1 MPRFNKL
8 LQLQLQLK
16 SWRALRE
23 STRVSALKG
32 ETCKRS
38 RAAKDI
44 CSSVEP
50 PPASGRADY
59 KRTCRARFNDVPQR
73 RLPNSGKIGI
83 TNTAKKFCRGPSQSA
98 ASFQSSSCRFR
109 LLSSTG
115 QRVGG
120 ILLGGEQDE
129 GVGPHHLARWNP
141 SLSGAAAARHRR
153 VSARDRASGRG
164 FAVVMAPSPYC
175 CPCAYFIRS
184 RILVIT
190 DPNAHRN
197 KIEI

>member
-1 MPRFNKL
+1 MREKASACRDPSSRGPRHPRCGTIPDTSA
-8 LQLQLQLK
+8 QGRVI
-16 SWRALRE
+16 SDAGLRLPCA
-23 STRVSALKG
+23 V
-32 ETCKRS
+32 
-38 RAAKDI
+38 
-44 CSSVEP
+44 
-50 PPASGRADY
+50 RADY
-59 KRTCRARFNDVPQR
+59 KRTCRAHFNDVPQR